1 MLGFF
6 LFLKSQKFRESFENK
21 VLFCQPY
28 LGTPVS
34 SLSHAPLREYEN
46 AAETL
51 FINILTCEMVAE
63 IEHRAGHTPKLSRQ
77 SNTGETQFYRVIQKF
92 LK

>member
-1 MLGFF
+1 M
-6 LFLKSQKFRESFENK
+6 
-21 VLFCQPY
+21 FCQPY

-51 FINILTCEMVAE
+51 FINILTCEIVAE
-63 IEHRAGHTPKLSRQ
+63 IEHRAGHTPGNSILSRH
-77 SNTGETQFYRVIQKF
+77 TKI
-92 LK
+92 LKMMGRCPLLQGSKIVAAQL